1 MTNTDKLCTHL
12 CDSGNPCALR
22 GGVRH
27 TIHTCNDRRCRC
39 HQYEAYQQRKARRL
53 RRAVTA

>member
-27 TIHTCNDRRCRC
+27 TIFGLPAGEQLD
-39 HQYEAYQQRKARRL
+39 A
-53 RRAVTA
+53 